1 MVVACLAL
9 FAALGGTAVAA
20 TQIGHP
26 GNTAIRSATKKAKRG
41 PRGKRG
47 APGAKGATG
56 APGTPGTPGTPGAV
70 GPSTVYAAH
79 HDAEIDIK
87 TASAGSPL
95 TVATLSGLPAGSYAI
110 QAKLNASSETASE
123 DFTKCTLV
131 AEDSSDY
138 ADDYLGDKNFGN
150 SFRAVFAL
158 QVVHTFA
165 SGGSASIQCYH
176 SIASTAF
183 VREIKITAIKVGS
196 IAADTGV

>member
-165 SGGSASIQCYH
+165 SGGSASIQC
-176 SIASTAF
+176 
-183 VREIKITAIKVGS
+183 
-196 IAADTGV
+196 